1 MIQIDKKLISELFD
15 KALVNPRLRMNYDL
29 RTSSND
35 GGQRM
40 LNALM
45 PGTVVPIHHHP
56 HSNENVILLCGNLVE
71 ILYDEEGNEIERV
84 HLNPTVGKF
93 GCVVPVGVWHTVEV
107 FEPSVIYEAKDGQYG
122 RDGSETF
129 DEYINTVEIP
139 VRTEEFVLPCTVTLV
154 LKDGNKFEIEIIDR
168 VFDKQLENYYQESL
182 KKFKSSI
189 FPKSGE

>member
-93 GCVVPVGVWHTVEV
+93 GCVVPVGVWHTCLLYT
-107 FEPSVIYEAKDGQYG
+107 SDAA
-122 RDGSETF
+122 
-129 DEYINTVEIP
+129 DE
-139 VRTEEFVLPCTVTLV
+139 
-154 LKDGNKFEIEIIDR
+154 
-168 VFDKQLENYYQESL
+168 
-182 KKFKSSI
+182 
-189 FPKSGE
+189 